1 MKTQGPLAQRNL
13 SYTGISSVREFL
25 SLLGT
30 VFSVLCKAFHAEKRS
45 PGYCNKHL
53 ISYLIGSLSPWEFTA
68 APHDRHQAKKKSEHV
83 RAHGTKYSSVKH

>member
-13 SYTGISSVREFL
+13 SYTGISSVRESL

-30 VFSVLCKAFHAEKRS
+30 VFSVLCKAFPAEERS
-45 PGYCNKHL
+45 PGYCIKHL

-68 APHDRHQAKKKSEHV
+68 APHDRHQAKKKKVNMCVHMGQNT
-83 RAHGTKYSSVKH
+83 RL